1 MEIIKAEIP
10 AVVVGHDE
18 EAIKERDELL
28 VKAATFVTVRTAS
41 EADRVSRHC
50 QSLKRL
56 VSDTEK
62 DRKALKAPVNTI
74 GKAIDLSA
82 KEFVARIHEEL
93 KRLGGLVTAWD
104 TAERERIE
112 AEKLKAEL
120 EKQKKLAEAR
130 EAEEQAKKAAE
141 AATES
146 EAGLSEAESALLA
159 QEEADRKK
167 AEAEAAIREKEPE
180 TKKVSGTIRRMVT
193 RWVIEDKAKVF
204 AAHPEWF
211 EIVPKKATINERVF
225 AGMEVPG
232 MKIWE
237 EVATSFRS

>member
-1 MEIIKAEIP
+1 MEIIKAQIP

-28 VKAATFVTVRTAS
+28 VKAATFVTVRSAS

-56 VSDTEK
+56 VADTEK
-62 DRKALKAPVNTI
+62 DRKALKAPVNKI
-74 GKAIDLSA
+74 GKAIDESA
-82 KEFVARIHEEL
+82 KKFVERIQEAL
-93 KRLGGLVTAWD
+93 NRLGGLVTAWD

-112 AEKLKAEL
+112 AEKAKAEL
-120 EKQKKLAEAR
+120 EKRKLI
-130 EAEEQAKKAAE
+130 EEAKKAEELARKAAE
-141 AATES
+141 SATE
-146 EAGLSEAESALLA
+146 ENAGLSEAESALLA

-167 AEAEAAIREKEPE
+167 AEVESALRAPEPE
-180 TKKVSGTIRRMVT
+180 KAKVSGTIRRKVV

-204 AAHPEWF
+204 EAHPDWF